1 VDAEEALSGLNDAQ
15 RCAVTHPASTL
26 VIEAGAGTGKTRVL
40 TRRIAYRA
48 AIASL
53 DPRHAVAIT
62 FTRKAASE
70 LTRRLRA
77 LGLRDQVTVGTFHA
91 LAYAQL
97 RTRWADRGL
106 EAPRLLDR
114 KVGFVARLLGD
125 HPDASPFEV
134 ANEIEWAKA
143 RLVGPSQ
150 YVNAARAE
158 DRPAPLEPGVLAEV
172 FARYETEKRR
182 RRVVDYDDLLRMC
195 CYDLNEDRE
204 FAAAQHWRHRHLFV
218 DEFQDVNPLQFALL
232 QAWLGARD
240 DLCVV
245 GDPNQAIYGWN
256 GADAHYL
263 ADIDEYFPEAET
275 VILDHNYRSSPQIL
289 AVAGAVLHGAT
300 NPAVLRPTRADG
312 DTPSVVAYEDDRAE
326 AAGIARAIR
335 DAHRPGGRWGDQ
347 AVLVRTNAQ
356 GALIE
361 EALRAA
367 GIPFRVRGGRAIT
380 DEPVVKAALSQ
391 LQASST
397 PFLGAVDDL
406 EAETPVD
413 EAIEA
418 ANQNP
423 ADPAPSPGVP
433 DAVDGPDRRRTL
445 VDTLVRLAHDYAASD
460 PTPTADGFEAWLRD
474 GGAPPD
480 ERPGTDAVDLATF
493 HAAKGLEWPVVHL
506 AGLEQGF
513 VPIAHATTP
522 DALDEERRLLYVAIT
537 RAEHT
542 LHLSWAKRRSFGST
556 TVDRAPSSYLA
567 EAGAAIARLEG
578 HPEPAV
584 ERAAF
589 FAHQRVRL
597 QAVDGSAGRPARDI
611 RPDDDL
617 SPAER
622 SIYVAL
628 QEWRATTARA
638 ADVSPHV
645 VLPDR
650 TLAAVARA
658 QPRTID
664 ELRTIPGIGPVKA
677 NRYGDALLRV
687 LLGHRAG

>member
-1 VDAEEALSGLNDAQ
+1 MDAEEALSGLNDAQ
-15 RCAVTHPASTL
+15 RSAVTHPASML

-48 AIASL
+48 ANGSL
-53 DPRHAVAIT
+53 DPRHVVAIT

-77 LGLRDQVTVGTFHA
+77 LGLRDHVTVGTFHA

-97 RTRWADRGL
+97 RARWADRGL
-106 EAPRLLDR
+106 EAPRLLER

-125 HPDASPFEV
+125 HADASPVEV
-134 ANEIEWAKA
+134 AHEIEWAKA

-150 YVNAARAE
+150 YVNAAQAE
-158 DRPAPLEPGVLAEV
+158 NRPTPLEAGLLAEV
-172 FARYETEKRR
+172 FTRYETEKRR

-232 QAWLGARD
+232 QAWLGARN

-263 ADIDEYFPEAET
+263 ADIDEYFPEAAT
-275 VILDHNYRSSPQIL
+275 VILDLNYRSSPQIL
-289 AVAGAVLHGAT
+289 AVAGAVLRGAAS
-300 NPAVLRPTRADG
+300 PAVLQATRPDG
-312 DTPSVVAYEDDRAE
+312 DTPAIVAYDDDRAE
-326 AAGIARAIR
+326 ATGIARAIR
-335 DAHRPGGRWGDQ
+335 DAHRPGGRWGEQ

-367 GIPFRVRGGRAIT
+367 GVPFRVRGGRAVT

-391 LQASST
+391 LQASAT

-406 EAETPVD
+406 EAE
-413 EAIEA
+413 
-418 ANQNP
+418 NP
-423 ADPAPSPGVP
+423 AELTPLPGGP
-433 DAVDGPDRRRTL
+433 PGAEEPDRRRAL

-474 GGAPPD
+474 GAGTPE
-480 ERPGTDAVDLATF
+480 ERPGGDAVDIATF
-493 HAAKGLEWPVVHL
+493 HSAKGLEWPVVHL

-513 VPIAHATTP
+513 VPIAHANTP
-522 DALDEERRLLYVAIT
+522 DALEEERRLLYVAIT

-542 LHLSWAKRRSFGST
+542 LHLSWAKRRTFGST

-567 EAGAAIARLEG
+567 DAGAAIARLDG
-578 HPEPAV
+578 HPEPAM

-589 FAHQRVRL
+589 FANQRVRL

-611 RPDDDL
+611 RPDEDL

-622 SIYVAL
+622 GIYVAL

-677 NRYGDALLRV
+677 NRYGDALLRL